1 MTGDTINARQYFIRI
16 KDSLNEWA
24 TQASPDKEIFT
35 SLVDEHVSVHFM
47 QGLDVDYYAS
57 IEDDEEYKEELAKAI
72 NEIIDEYN
80 QNLKNEVTN
89 DPIIGNAFISDLRA
103 PGDLIG
109 FKHK

>member
-1 MTGDTINARQYFIRI
+1 MAGSTINARQYFIRV

-24 TQASPDKEIFT
+24 TKSSKDKEIFT
-35 SLVDEHVSVHFM
+35 GEVDEHVSIHFM
-47 QGLDVDYYAS
+47 QGLDVDYYAG

-72 NEIIDEYN
+72 NDIIDEYN

-89 DPIIGNAFISDLRA
+89 DPIIEGAFISDLRA

>member
-1 MTGDTINARQYFIRI
+1 MANGTINAIQYFIRV
-16 KDSLNEWA
+16 KDSLNEW
-24 TQASPDKEIFT
+24 TTCASSDKEIFT
-35 SLVDEHVSVHFM
+35 TLVDEHVSIHFM
-47 QGLDVDYYAS
+47 QGLDVDYYAG

-80 QNLKNEVTN
+80 QKLKNEVTN

>member
-1 MTGDTINARQYFIRI
+1 MANGTINAIQYFIRV

-24 TQASPDKEIFT
+24 TCASSDKEIFT
-35 SLVDEHVSVHFM
+35 SLVDEHVSIHFM
-47 QGLDVDYYAS
+47 QGLDVDYYAG

-80 QNLKNEVTN
+80 QKLKNEVTN

>member
-1 MTGDTINARQYFIRI
+1 MMGDTIQARKYFIRV
-16 KDSLNEWA
+16 KYSLNLWVTKSNE
-24 TQASPDKEIFT
+24 DKEVFT
-35 SLVDEHVSVHFM
+35 SLVDEHLSIHFM
-47 QGLDVDYYAS
+47 EGLDVDYYAG
-57 IEDDEEYKEELAKAI
+57 IEDDEEFKEELAKAI

-89 DPIIGNAFISDLRA
+89 DPIIGNAFISDLRS

>member
-1 MTGDTINARQYFIRI
+1 MANGTINAIQYFIRV

-24 TQASPDKEIFT
+24 TCASSDKEIFT
-35 SLVDEHVSVHFM
+35 TLVDEHVSIHFM
-47 QGLDVDYYAS
+47 QGLDVDYYAG

-80 QNLKNEVTN
+80 QKLKNEVTN

>member
-1 MTGDTINARQYFIRI
+1 
-16 KDSLNEWA
+16 
-24 TQASPDKEIFT
+24 
-35 SLVDEHVSVHFM
+35 M
-47 QGLDVDYYAS
+47 QGLDVDYYVG

-80 QNLKNEVTN
+80 QKLKNEVTN

>member
-1 MTGDTINARQYFIRI
+1 MANGTINAIQYFIRV

-24 TQASPDKEIFT
+24 TCASSDKEIFT
-35 SLVDEHVSVHFM
+35 TLVDEHVSIHFM
-47 QGLDVDYYAS
+47 QGLDVDYYAG

-80 QNLKNEVTN
+80 QKLKDEVTN

>member
-1 MTGDTINARQYFIRI
+1 MANGTINAIQYFIRV

-24 TQASPDKEIFT
+24 TCASPDKEIFT
-35 SLVDEHVSVHFM
+35 SLVDEHVSIHFM
-47 QGLDVDYYAS
+47 QGLDVDYYAG
-57 IEDDEEYKEELAKAI
+57 IEDDEEF

-89 DPIIGNAFISDLRA
+89 DPIIGNAFISDLRS

>member
-1 MTGDTINARQYFIRI
+1 MANGTINAIQYFIRV

-24 TQASPDKEIFT
+24 TCASSDKEIFT
-35 SLVDEHVSVHFM
+35 SLVDEHMSIHFM
-47 QGLDVDYYAS
+47 QGLDVDYYAG

>member
-1 MTGDTINARQYFIRI
+1 MVNGTINAIQYFIRV

-24 TQASPDKEIFT
+24 TCASSDKEIFT
-35 SLVDEHVSVHFM
+35 TLVDEHVSIHFM
-47 QGLDVDYYAS
+47 QGLDVDYYAG

-80 QNLKNEVTN
+80 QKLKNEVTN

>member
-1 MTGDTINARQYFIRI
+1 MANGTINAIQYFIRI

-24 TQASPDKEIFT
+24 TCASPDKEIFT
-35 SLVDEHVSVHFM
+35 SLVDEHLSIHFM
-47 QGLDVDYYAS
+47 EGLDVDYYAG

-89 DPIIGNAFISDLRA
+89 DPIIGNTFISDLRS
-103 PGDLIG
+103 PGDIIG

>member
-1 MTGDTINARQYFIRI
+1 MANGTINAIQYFIRV

-24 TQASPDKEIFT
+24 TCASSDKEIFT
-35 SLVDEHVSVHFM
+35 TLVDEHLSIHFM
-47 QGLDVDYYAS
+47 EGLDVDYYAG

-80 QNLKNEVTN
+80 QKLKNEVTN